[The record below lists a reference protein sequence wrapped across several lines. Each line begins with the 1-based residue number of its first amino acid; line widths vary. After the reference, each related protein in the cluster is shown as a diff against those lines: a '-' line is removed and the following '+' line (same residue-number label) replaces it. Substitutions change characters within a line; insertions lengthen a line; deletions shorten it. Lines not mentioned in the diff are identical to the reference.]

1 MHSHPIPTFGPP
13 CSGRSLGLL
22 AVALVLHLAVP
33 ARAGVVVVD
42 PHGGAG
48 DQLLDA
54 AIQAAS
60 DGDILLVKPGDYVTL
75 HTWSYS
81 LGDKSLTLVADGA
94 GTPVILP
101 GLDIST
107 LAAGGRIRVCGFE
120 LRAVDTNSQ
129 RDALSVLWSQGEI
142 EVDDCTLVGADAP
155 SSPPDLPP
163 GIGLFAANTKSVVLA
178 RCSVKGGDGG
188 PPLSQF
194 TWPAGSGVQLQKAS
208 AALFDC
214 TVLGGR
220 GGDGDIITT
229 FGSPDGGNGVLL
241 IEAKIVVAGGSL
253 QGGDEGD
260 STVIVAQPGSGLA
273 GGFGANVD
281 EARLRDVVVTAGN
294 VNGLGTP
301 APAID
306 LPASMLVSHP
316 AAARS
321 LALPSPLREGQ
332 AVAMTLGGLQGDLV
346 FVLASLQPAFV
357 LDAFHQAALVVGLP
371 ATTAVV
377 ATITDVSGQLTLHF
391 TTPHLPAAVTG
402 GLVVGLQAVH
412 FGSDGVT
419 LGAPACAVWIDD
431 AF

>member
-1 MHSHPIPTFGPP
+1 MSSHSIPTFRPHR
-13 CSGRSLGLL
+13 SWRSLGLP
-22 AVALVLHLAVP
+22 AVALVLHLAGP

-42 PHGGAG
+42 PHGGPG

-54 AIQAAS
+54 AIQGAS
-60 DGDILLVKPGDYVTL
+60 DGDILLVKPGDYVSF
-75 HTWSYS
+75 HPQAYG
-81 LGDKSLTLVADGA
+81 LGFRSLTLVADG
-94 GTPVILP
+94 GGSPIVLP
-101 GLDIST
+101 GVEVTSLPSNGSVH
-107 LAAGGRIRVCGFE
+107 LRGFE
-120 LRAVDTNSQ
+120 LAPAEANFDRSGLAVEWCEGVVVVEDC
-129 RDALSVLWSQGEI
+129 ALR
-142 EVDDCTLVGADAP
+142 GASAR
-155 SSPPDLPP
+155 SIASFLPN
-163 GIGLFAANTKSVVLA
+163 GAGLFAANSKSVVLA
-178 RCSVKGGDGG
+178 RCSVQGGDAG
-188 PPLSQF
+188 PATGQY
-194 TWPAGSGVQLQKAS
+194 TWPGGSGVQLQKAS

-220 GGDGDIITT
+220 GGDGDIITP
-229 FGSPDGGNGVLL
+229 FGSPDGGNGVMLV
-241 IEAKIVVAGGSL
+241 EGRIVVCGGSL

-281 EARLRDVVVTAGN
+281 EARLRDVVVTAGD

-301 APAID
+301 VPAID

-321 LALPSPLREGQ
+321 LSLPAPLREGQ
-332 AVAMTLGGLQGDLV
+332 LASITLGGLQGDLV

-357 LDAFHQAALVVGLP
+357 LDAFHQGALVVGLP

-377 ATITDVSGQLTLHF
+377 ATITDPSGLRVLSF
-391 TTPHLPAAVTG
+391 TTPQLPPSLP
-402 GLVVGLQAVH
+402 GLVVALQGVY

-419 LGAPACAVWIDD
+419 LGAPASAVWIDA